1 MQSQFTIQCLPS
13 TTISDQTIKSKKSSY
28 DDDFCISCY
37 VNVMESPGRL
47 FVNPPLIRVTVL
59 DDEALFHHSALV
71 LHLVDELNALDGV
84 PHEQLVADLHAVLL
98 ELLSDQLLQQRNN
111 LYSSTHYQ
119 YFYKMSSLLCYCI
132 HMSMVLPICQ

>member
-1 MQSQFTIQCLPS
+1 
-13 TTISDQTIKSKKSSY
+13 
-28 DDDFCISCY
+28 
-37 VNVMESPGRL
+37 MESPGRL

-59 DDEALFHHSALV
+59 DDEALLHHSALV

>member
-1 MQSQFTIQCLPS
+1 
-13 TTISDQTIKSKKSSY
+13 
-28 DDDFCISCY
+28 
-37 VNVMESPGRL
+37 MESPGRL

-59 DDEALFHHSALV
+59 DDEALLHHSALV

-98 ELLSDQLLQQRNN
+98 ELLSDQLLQQRND
-111 LYSSTHYQ
+111 LYSSTTRTLV
-119 YFYKMSSLLCYCI
+119 FYKMSSLLCYCI